1 MMKKPYPITYIF
13 YITTSFALGI
23 SIALKNS
30 SNVFFYISLVI
41 SFMLIVISIILDNKN
56 SFFVLVISVFF
67 LGYSYTIYRYYN
79 IFSSPLKEFNKEI
92 KAYSCKIVDYDGVVN
107 LRDRYIAYVDMV
119 YDGENWHN
127 YAGKIRLY
135 HNSAK
140 PIYIN
145 DTITVYAKIML
156 YKNILTNN
164 LNIVKALENQMLYG
178 VSSIYPYINFTVQ
191 KEGFS
196 ILNTL
201 NRIGLYF
208 RSILNTLNRIG
219 LYFRN
224 IIKKSLGEHIEPI
237 SYSVAQCIITG
248 DKHIIPADIN
258 QYFINSG
265 ISHILSISGLH
276 ISMILFILFTVLSFF
291 PINFYNKILISTI
304 LTIIIYPTVSIFSV
318 SIVRSSI
325 MAFCILISYYFDRDR
340 NNVNSLF
347 LAALIILLIEP
358 NSIREISF
366 QFSFLAT
373 LGIILYYPIY
383 NFFIITKIKNLKI
396 NAFLKNIFIILLGFL
411 TINIIS
417 LISILPLNIYH
428 FKVLNL
434 NSIIA
439 NIFAVPLSFII
450 LSSSLVTIFTYQIFH
465 SLSIYPAKTTEF
477 ASNILIELSKKISDF
492 QYLRYNFELNMYI
505 AIFITFVIMLIGLF
519 LNIKINK
526 RI

>member
-1 MMKKPYPITYIF
+1 MMKMPYPITYLI
-13 YITTSFALGI
+13 YITTSFALGV
-23 SIALKNS
+23 SIALKFNS
-30 SNVFFYISLVI
+30 NYFLSLII
-41 SFMLIVISIILDNKN
+41 SFILIVVSIVLAVYNKN
-56 SFFVLVISVFF
+56 SFFILVISLFF

-92 KAYSCKIVDYDGVVN
+92 KAYSCKIIDYDGVVN
-107 LRDRYIAYVDMV
+107 FRDRYIAYVDRV

-145 DTITVYAKIML
+145 DTITVYAKINL
-156 YKNILTNN
+156 YKDLLTNN
-164 LNIVKALENQMLYG
+164 INIVKALENQMLYG

-191 KEGFS
+191 KEAFS
-196 ILNTL
+196 ILN
-201 NRIGLYF
+201 F
-208 RSILNTLNRIG
+208 LNRIG

-224 IIKKSLGEHIEPI
+224 TIKKSLAKHIEPI

-276 ISMILFILFTVLSFF
+276 ISMILFILFTALSFF
-291 PINFYNKILISTI
+291 PINFYNKIFISTI
-304 LTIIIYPTVSIFSV
+304 ITIIIYPTVSIFSV

-340 NNVNSLF
+340 NNVNALF

-383 NFFIITKIKNLKI
+383 NFFIISKINNLKT
-396 NAFLKNIFIILLGFL
+396 NTFLKNILITLLGFL
-411 TINIIS
+411 AINIIS
-417 LISILPLNIYH
+417 LISILPLSIYH
-428 FKVLNL
+428 FKILNL

-450 LSSSLVTIFTYQIFH
+450 LSSSLITIFTYQIFNN
-465 SLSIYPAKTTEF
+465 LSIYPAKTTEF
-477 ASNILIELSKKISDF
+477 AANLLMELSKEISDF
-492 QYLRYNFELNMYI
+492 QYLRYNFEVNMYI
-505 AIFITFVIMLIGLF
+505 AIFITFIIMLVGLL

>member
-1 MMKKPYPITYIF
+1 MMKIPYPITYIL
-13 YITTSFALGI
+13 YITTSFAFGI
-23 SIALKNS
+23 SIALKFNS
-30 SNVFFYISLVI
+30 NYFFYISLII
-41 SFMLIVISIILDNKN
+41 SFILIVISIILAVYNKN
-56 SFFVLVISVFF
+56 SFFILIISVFF
-67 LGYSYTIYRYYN
+67 LGYSYTISRYYN
-79 IFSSPLKEFNKEI
+79 IFLSPLKEFNKEI
-92 KAYSCKIVDYDGVVN
+92 KGYNCKIIDYDGVVN
-107 LRDRYIAYVDMV
+107 FRDRYIAYVDKV
-119 YDGENWHN
+119 YDGENWYN

-145 DTITVYAKIML
+145 DTITVYTKINL
-156 YKNILTNN
+156 YKNLLTNN
-164 LNIVKALENQMLYG
+164 INIVKALENQMLYG

-191 KEGFS
+191 KEAFS
-196 ILNTL
+196 ILN
-201 NRIGLYF
+201 F
-208 RSILNTLNRIG
+208 LNRIG

-224 IIKKSLGEHIEPI
+224 TIKKSLAEHIEPI

-248 DKHIIPADIN
+248 DKNIIPADIN

-276 ISMILFILFTVLSFF
+276 ISMILFILFTALSFF
-291 PINFYNKILISTI
+291 PINFYNKIFISTI
-304 LTIIIYPTVSIFSV
+304 ITII
-318 SIVRSSI
+318 
-325 MAFCILISYYFDRDR
+325 ISYYFDRNR

-358 NSIREISF
+358 NSIKEISF

-383 NFFIITKIKNLKI
+383 NFYIISKIKNLKI
-396 NAFLKNIFIILLGFL
+396 NTFLKNIFITILGFL
-411 TINIIS
+411 AINIIS

-428 FKVLNL
+428 FKILNL

-450 LSSSLVTIFTYQIFH
+450 LSSSLITIFTYQIFN

-477 ASNILIELSKKISDF
+477 AANLLIELSKGISDF

-505 AIFITFVIMLIGLF
+505 AIFITFVIMLIGLL

-526 RI
+526 SI

>member
-1 MMKKPYPITYIF
+1 MMKMPYPITYLI
-13 YITTSFALGI
+13 YITTSFALGV
-23 SIALKNS
+23 SIALKFNT
-30 SNVFFYISLVI
+30 NYFLSLII
-41 SFMLIVISIILDNKN
+41 SFILIVVSIVFAIYNKN
-56 SFFVLVISVFF
+56 SFFILVISIFF
-67 LGYSYTIYRYYN
+67 LGYSYTISRYYN

-92 KAYSCKIVDYDGVVN
+92 KAYSCKIIDYDGVVN
-107 LRDRYIAYVDMV
+107 FRDRYIAYVDRV

-145 DTITVYAKIML
+145 DTITVYAKINL
-156 YKNILTNN
+156 YKDLLTNN
-164 LNIVKALENQMLYG
+164 INIVKALENQMLYG

-191 KEGFS
+191 KEAFS
-196 ILNTL
+196 ILN
-201 NRIGLYF
+201 F
-208 RSILNTLNRIG
+208 LNRIG

-224 IIKKSLGEHIEPI
+224 TIKKSLGAHIEPI

-276 ISMILFILFTVLSFF
+276 ISMILFILFTALSFF
-291 PINFYNKILISTI
+291 PINFYNKIFISTI
-304 LTIIIYPTVSIFSV
+304 ITIIIYPTVSIFSV

-340 NNVNSLF
+340 NNVNALF

-383 NFFIITKIKNLKI
+383 NFYIISKINNLKT
-396 NAFLKNIFIILLGFL
+396 NTFLKNILITLLGFL
-411 TINIIS
+411 AINIIS
-417 LISILPLNIYH
+417 LISILPLSIYH
-428 FKVLNL
+428 FKILNL

-450 LSSSLVTIFTYQIFH
+450 LSSSLITIFTYQIFNN
-465 SLSIYPAKTTEF
+465 LSIYPAKTTEF
-477 ASNILIELSKKISDF
+477 AANVLIELSKEISDF
-492 QYLRYNFELNMYI
+492 QYLRYNFEVNMYI
-505 AIFITFVIMLIGLF
+505 AIFITFIIMLVGLL

>member
-1 MMKKPYPITYIF
+1 MPYPITYIL
-13 YITTSFALGI
+13 YITTSFAFGV
-23 SIALKNS
+23 SIALKFNS
-30 SNVFFYISLVI
+30 NYFLSLII
-41 SFMLIVISIILDNKN
+41 SFILIAISIILALYNKN
-56 SFFVLVISVFF
+56 SFFILVISVFF

-107 LRDRYIAYVDMV
+107 LRDRYIAYVDRV
-119 YDGENWHN
+119 YDGENWHS

-145 DTITVYAKIML
+145 DIITVYAKINL

-164 LNIVKALENQMLYG
+164 INIVKALENQMLYG

-191 KEGFS
+191 KECFS
-196 ILNTL
+196 IFN
-201 NRIGLYF
+201 F
-208 RSILNTLNRIG
+208 LNRIG

-224 IIKKSLGEHIEPI
+224 TIKKSLGKHIEPI

-248 DKHIIPADIN
+248 DKHIIPANIN

-276 ISMILFILFTVLSFF
+276 ISMILFILFTALSFI
-291 PINFYNKILISTI
+291 PINFYNKIFISTI
-304 LTIIIYPTVSIFSV
+304 ITIIIYPTISMFSV

-325 MAFCILISYYFDRDR
+325 MAFCILISYYFDRNK

-358 NSIREISF
+358 NSMREISF

-383 NFFIITKIKNLKI
+383 NFFIIKKIKNLKI
-396 NAFLKNIFIILLGFL
+396 NAFLKNIFITLLGFL
-411 TINIIS
+411 AINIIS
-417 LISILPLNIYH
+417 LVSILPLNIYH
-428 FKVLNL
+428 FEILNL

-450 LSSSLVTIFTYQIFH
+450 LSSSLITIFTYQIFN

-477 ASNILIELSKKISDF
+477 AANVLIELSKEISDF
-492 QYLRYNFELNMYI
+492 QYLRYNFELNMYM
-505 AIFITFVIMLIGLF
+505 AIFITFIIMIIGLL

-526 RI
+526 KI

>member
-1 MMKKPYPITYIF
+1 MMKMPYPITYIL
-13 YITTSFALGI
+13 YITTSFALGV
-23 SIALKNS
+23 SIALKFSTNY
-30 SNVFFYISLVI
+30 FLSLII
-41 SFMLIVISIILDNKN
+41 SFILIVVSIVLAVYNKN
-56 SFFVLVISVFF
+56 SFFILVISIFF
-67 LGYSYTIYRYYN
+67 LGYSYTISRYYN
-79 IFSSPLKEFNKEI
+79 IFLSPLKEFKKEI
-92 KAYSCKIVDYDGVVN
+92 KAYSCKIIDYDGVIN
-107 LRDRYIAYVDMV
+107 FRDRYIAYVDRV
-119 YDGENWHN
+119 YDGENWHK

-145 DTITVYAKIML
+145 DTITVYAKINL

-164 LNIVKALENQMLYG
+164 TNIVKALENQMLYG

-196 ILNTL
+196 IFNFLNK
-201 NRIGLYF
+201 
-208 RSILNTLNRIG
+208 IG

-224 IIKKSLGEHIEPI
+224 TIKKSLGEYIEPI

-276 ISMILFILFTVLSFF
+276 ISMILFILFSALSFL
-291 PINFYNKILISTI
+291 PINFYNKIFISTI
-304 LTIIIYPTVSIFSV
+304 ITIIIYPTVSIFSV

-340 NNVNSLF
+340 NNINALF

-383 NFFIITKIKNLKI
+383 NFFIATKIKNLKI
-396 NAFLKNIFIILLGFL
+396 NVFLKNIFITLLGFL
-411 TINIIS
+411 IINIIS

-428 FKVLNL
+428 FKILNL

-450 LSSSLVTIFTYQIFH
+450 LSSSLITIFTYQIFYT
-465 SLSIYPAKTTEF
+465 LSIYPAKTTEF
-477 ASNILIELSKKISDF
+477 AVNLLIELSKRISDF
-492 QYLRYNFELNMYI
+492 QYSRYNFELNIYMSI
-505 AIFITFVIMLIGLF
+505 LITFIIMLIGLL

-526 RI
+526 RT

>member
-1 MMKKPYPITYIF
+1 MIKSIYPITYIL
-13 YITTSFALGI
+13 YITTSFALGV
-23 SIALKNS
+23 SIALKFSTNY
-30 SNVFFYISLVI
+30 FLSLII
-41 SFMLIVISIILDNKN
+41 SFILIVVSIVLAVYNKN
-56 SFFVLVISVFF
+56 SFFILVISIFF
-67 LGYSYTIYRYYN
+67 LGYSYTISRYYN
-79 IFSSPLKEFNKEI
+79 IFLSPLKEFKKEI
-92 KAYSCKIVDYDGVVN
+92 KAYSCKIIDYDGVVN
-107 LRDRYIAYVDMV
+107 LRDRYVAYVDSV
-119 YDGENWHN
+119 YDGENWYN

-145 DTITVYAKIML
+145 DTITVYTKIRL

-164 LNIVKALENQMLYG
+164 INIVKALENQMLYG

-191 KEGFS
+191 KESFS
-196 ILNTL
+196 ILNFL
-201 NRIGLYF
+201 NRIG
-208 RSILNTLNRIG
+208 I
-219 LYFRN
+219 YFRN
-224 IIKKSLGEHIEPI
+224 TIKKSLGEHIEPI

-248 DKHIIPADIN
+248 DKYIIPANIN

-276 ISMILFILFTVLSFF
+276 ISMILFILFTVLSFL
-291 PINFYNKILISTI
+291 PINFYNKIFIATI
-304 LTIIIYPTVSIFSV
+304 TTIIIYPTVSIFSV

-325 MAFCILISYYFDRDR
+325 MAFCILISYYFDKDR

-383 NFFIITKIKNLKI
+383 NFFIITKIKKLKL
-396 NAFLKNIFIILLGFL
+396 NTFFKNMFIIISGFL
-411 TINIIS
+411 LINIIS
-417 LISILPLNIYH
+417 LVSILPLSIYH
-428 FKVLNL
+428 FKILNL

-450 LSSSLVTIFTYQIFH
+450 LSSSLITIFTHQIFYI
-465 SLSIYPAKTTEF
+465 LSIYPAKTTEF
-477 ASNILIELSKKISDF
+477 AANILIELSKKVSSF
-492 QYLRYNFELNMYI
+492 QYLRYDFELNMYI
-505 AIFITFVIMLIGLF
+505 AIFITFVIMIIGLL

>member
-1 MMKKPYPITYIF
+1 MMKSIYPITYIL
-13 YITTSFALGI
+13 YITSSFTLGV

-30 SNVFFYISLVI
+30 NNDFFYISLII
-41 SFMLIVISIILDNKN
+41 SFFLIIISIILANKN
-56 SFFVLVISVFF
+56 SFFILVVSVFF
-67 LGYSYTIYRYYN
+67 LGYSYTISRYYN

-92 KAYSCKIVDYDGVVN
+92 KAYRCKIADYDGVVN

-156 YKNILTNN
+156 YENILTNN

-208 RSILNTLNRIG
+208 RNV
-219 LYFRN
+219 
-224 IIKKSLGEHIEPI
+224 IKKSLGEHIEPI

-358 NSIREISF
+358 SSIREISF

-396 NAFLKNIFIILLGFL
+396 NAFFKNIFIILLGFL
-411 TINIIS
+411 AINIIS

-450 LSSSLVTIFTYQIFH
+450 LSSSLITIFTHQIFH

-477 ASNILIELSKKISDF
+477 AVNVLIDLSKKISDF

-526 RI
+526 KI

>member
-1 MMKKPYPITYIF
+1 MIKSIYPITYIL
-13 YITTSFALGI
+13 YITTSFALGV

-30 SNVFFYISLVI
+30 SNDFFYISLII
-41 SFMLIVISIILDNKN
+41 SFILIVVSIVLAVYNKN
-56 SFFVLVISVFF
+56 SFFILVISIFF
-67 LGYSYTIYRYYN
+67 LGYSYTISRYYN
-79 IFSSPLKEFNKEI
+79 IFLSPLKEFKKEI
-92 KAYSCKIVDYDGVVN
+92 KAYSCKIIDYDGVVN
-107 LRDRYIAYVDMV
+107 LRDRYIAYVDRV

-135 HNSAK
+135 
-140 PIYIN
+140 
-145 DTITVYAKIML
+145 
-156 YKNILTNN
+156 KNILTNN
-164 LNIVKALENQMLYG
+164 INIVKALENQMLYG

-191 KEGFS
+191 KDGFS
-196 ILNTL
+196 IFN
-201 NRIGLYF
+201 F
-208 RSILNTLNRIG
+208 LNRIG

-224 IIKKSLGEHIEPI
+224 TIKKSLGAHIEPI

-248 DKHIIPADIN
+248 DKHIIPANIN

-276 ISMILFILFTVLSFF
+276 ISMILFILFTALSFL
-291 PINFYNKILISTI
+291 PINFYNKIFIATI
-304 LTIIIYPTVSIFSV
+304 TTIIIYPTVSIFSV

-325 MAFCILISYYFDRDR
+325 MAFCILISYYFDKDR

-383 NFFIITKIKNLKI
+383 NFFIIKKIKNLKI
-396 NAFLKNIFIILLGFL
+396 NAFLKNIFITLLGFL
-411 TINIIS
+411 AINIIS
-417 LISILPLNIYH
+417 LVSILPLNIYH
-428 FKVLNL
+428 FEILNL

-450 LSSSLVTIFTYQIFH
+450 LSSSLITIFTYQIFNN
-465 SLSIYPAKTTEF
+465 LSIYPAKTTEF
-477 ASNILIELSKKISDF
+477 AANVLIELSKEISDF
-492 QYLRYNFELNMYI
+492 QYLRYNFELNMYM
-505 AIFITFVIMLIGLF
+505 AIFITFIIMIIGLF

-526 RI
+526 KI

>member
-1 MMKKPYPITYIF
+1 MMKIPYPITYIL
-13 YITTSFALGI
+13 YITTSFAFGI
-23 SIALKNS
+23 SIALKFNS
-30 SNVFFYISLVI
+30 NYFFYISLII
-41 SFMLIVISIILDNKN
+41 SFILIVISIILAVCNKN
-56 SFFVLVISVFF
+56 SFFILIISVFF
-67 LGYSYTIYRYYN
+67 LGYSYTISRYYN
-79 IFSSPLKEFNKEI
+79 IFLSPLKEFNKEI
-92 KAYSCKIVDYDGVVN
+92 KAYNCKIIDYDGVVN
-107 LRDRYIAYVDMV
+107 FRDRYIAYVNKV
-119 YDGENWHN
+119 YDGENWYN

-145 DTITVYAKIML
+145 DTITVYTKINL
-156 YKNILTNN
+156 YKNLLTNN
-164 LNIVKALENQMLYG
+164 INIVKALENQMLYG

-191 KEGFS
+191 KEAFS
-196 ILNTL
+196 ILN
-201 NRIGLYF
+201 F
-208 RSILNTLNRIG
+208 LNRIG

-224 IIKKSLGEHIEPI
+224 TIKKSLAEYIEPI

-248 DKHIIPADIN
+248 DKNIIPADIN

-276 ISMILFILFTVLSFF
+276 ISMILFILFTALSFF
-291 PINFYNKILISTI
+291 PINFYNKIFISTI
-304 LTIIIYPTVSIFSV
+304 ITIIIYPTVSIFSV

-325 MAFCILISYYFDRDR
+325 MALCILISYYFDRNR

-358 NSIREISF
+358 NSIKEISF

-383 NFFIITKIKNLKI
+383 NFYIISKIKNLKI
-396 NAFLKNIFIILLGFL
+396 NTFLKNIFITILGFL
-411 TINIIS
+411 AINIIS

-428 FKVLNL
+428 FKILNL

-450 LSSSLVTIFTYQIFH
+450 LSSSLITIFTYQIFN
-465 SLSIYPAKTTEF
+465 SISIYPAKTTEF
-477 ASNILIELSKKISDF
+477 AANLLIELSKGISDF
-492 QYLRYNFELNMYI
+492 QYLRYNFELNIYI
-505 AIFITFVIMLIGLF
+505 AIFITFIIMLIGLL

-526 RI
+526 SI

>member
-1 MMKKPYPITYIF
+1 MMKSIYPITYIL
-13 YITTSFALGI
+13 YITSSFTLGV

-30 SNVFFYISLVI
+30 NNDFFYISLII
-41 SFMLIVISIILDNKN
+41 SFFLIIISIILANKN
-56 SFFVLVISVFF
+56 SFFILVVSVFF
-67 LGYSYTIYRYYN
+67 LGYSYTISRYYN

-92 KAYSCKIVDYDGVVN
+92 KAYRCKIADYDGVVN

-156 YKNILTNN
+156 YENILTNN

-208 RSILNTLNRIG
+208 RNV
-219 LYFRN
+219 
-224 IIKKSLGEHIEPI
+224 IKKSLGEHIEPI

-358 NSIREISF
+358 SSIREISF

-396 NAFLKNIFIILLGFL
+396 NAFFKNIFIILLGFL
-411 TINIIS
+411 AINIIS

-450 LSSSLVTIFTYQIFH
+450 LSSSLITIFTHQIFH

-477 ASNILIELSKKISDF
+477 AVNVLIDLSKKISDF

-505 AIFITFVIMLIGLF
+505 AIFITFVIMIIGLF

-526 RI
+526 KI

>member
-1 MMKKPYPITYIF
+1 MMKSIYPITYIL
-13 YITTSFALGI
+13 YITSSFALGV

-30 SNVFFYISLVI
+30 SNDFFYISLII
-41 SFMLIVISIILDNKN
+41 SFFLIIISIILANKN
-56 SFFVLVISVFF
+56 SFFILVVSIFF
-67 LGYSYTIYRYYN
+67 LGYSYTISRYYN

-92 KAYSCKIVDYDGVVN
+92 KAYSCKIIDYDGVIN
-107 LRDRYIAYVDMV
+107 FRDRYIAYVDRV

-145 DTITVYAKIML
+145 DTITVYAKINL
-156 YKNILTNN
+156 YKDLLTNN
-164 LNIVKALENQMLYG
+164 INIVKALENQMLYG
-178 VSSIYPYINFTVQ
+178 VSSIYPYINFTIQ
-191 KEGFS
+191 KEAFS
-196 ILNTL
+196 ILN
-201 NRIGLYF
+201 F
-208 RSILNTLNRIG
+208 LNRIG

-224 IIKKSLGEHIEPI
+224 TIKKSLGAHIEPI

-276 ISMILFILFTVLSFF
+276 ISMILFILFTALSFF
-291 PINFYNKILISTI
+291 PINFYNKMFIATI
-304 LTIIIYPTVSIFSV
+304 ITIIIYPTISIFSV

-340 NNVNSLF
+340 NNVNALF

-383 NFFIITKIKNLKI
+383 NFFIISKIKNLKI
-396 NAFLKNIFIILLGFL
+396 NTFLKNIVITILGFL
-411 TINIIS
+411 AINIIS

-428 FKVLNL
+428 FKILNL

-450 LSSSLVTIFTYQIFH
+450 LSSSLITIFTYQIFNN
-465 SLSIYPAKTTEF
+465 LSIYPAKTTEF
-477 ASNILIELSKKISDF
+477 AANLLMELSKEISDF
-492 QYLRYNFELNMYI
+492 QYLRYNFEVNMYI
-505 AIFITFVIMLIGLF
+505 AIFITFVIMIIGLL

>member
-1 MMKKPYPITYIF
+1 
-13 YITTSFALGI
+13 
-23 SIALKNS
+23 
-30 SNVFFYISLVI
+30 
-41 SFMLIVISIILDNKN
+41 
-56 SFFVLVISVFF
+56 
-67 LGYSYTIYRYYN
+67 
-79 IFSSPLKEFNKEI
+79 
-92 KAYSCKIVDYDGVVN
+92 
-107 LRDRYIAYVDMV
+107 
-119 YDGENWHN
+119 
-127 YAGKIRLY
+127 
-135 HNSAK
+135 
-140 PIYIN
+140 
-145 DTITVYAKIML
+145 
-156 YKNILTNN
+156 
-164 LNIVKALENQMLYG
+164 
-178 VSSIYPYINFTVQ
+178 
-191 KEGFS
+191 
-196 ILNTL
+196 
-201 NRIGLYF
+201 
-208 RSILNTLNRIG
+208 
-219 LYFRN
+219 
-224 IIKKSLGEHIEPI
+224 
-237 SYSVAQCIITG
+237 
-248 DKHIIPADIN
+248 
-258 QYFINSG
+258 
-265 ISHILSISGLH
+265 
-276 ISMILFILFTVLSFF
+276 MILFILFTVLSFF

-358 NSIREISF
+358 SSIREISF

-396 NAFLKNIFIILLGFL
+396 NAFFKNIFIILLGFL
-411 TINIIS
+411 AINIIS

-450 LSSSLVTIFTYQIFH
+450 LSSSLITIFTHQIFH

-477 ASNILIELSKKISDF
+477 AVNVLIDLSKKISDF

-505 AIFITFVIMLIGLF
+505 AIFITFVIMIIGLF

-526 RI
+526 KI

>member
-1 MMKKPYPITYIF
+1 MMKNTYPITYIL
-13 YITTSFALGI
+13 YITTSFVLGI
-23 SIALKNS
+23 SIALKIKSNS
-30 SNVFFYISLVI
+30 FFNISLII
-41 SFMLIVISIILDNKN
+41 SFILIVISIILAIYNKN
-56 SFFVLVISVFF
+56 SFFILIISVFF
-67 LGYSYTIYRYYN
+67 LGYSYTIYRYYY
-79 IFSSPLKEFNKEI
+79 IFSSPLKEFDKEI

-145 DTITVYAKIML
+145 DTITVYAKINL

-164 LNIVKALENQMLYG
+164 TNIVKALENQMLYG

-208 RSILNTLNRIG
+208 RNT
-219 LYFRN
+219 
-224 IIKKSLGEHIEPI
+224 IKKSLSEYIEPI

-276 ISMILFILFTVLSFF
+276 ISMILFILFSALSFL
-291 PINFYNKILISTI
+291 PINFYNKIFISTI
-304 LTIIIYPTVSIFSV
+304 ITIIIYPTVSIFSV

-325 MAFCILISYYFDRDR
+325 MAFCILISYYFDRNR

-383 NFFIITKIKNLKI
+383 SFFIIEKIKNLKT
-396 NAFLKNIFIILLGFL
+396 NAFFKNMLITLLGFFI
-411 TINIIS
+411 INIIS

-450 LSSSLVTIFTYQIFH
+450 LSSSLITIFTYQIFH
-465 SLSIYPAKTTEF
+465 TISIYPAKTTEF
-477 ASNILIELSKKISDF
+477 AANVLIELSKKISDF
-492 QYLRYNFELNMYI
+492 QYLKFNFELNMYI
-505 AIFITFVIMLIGLF
+505 AIFITFIIMLIGLL
-519 LNIKINK
+519 LNVKINR

>member
-1 MMKKPYPITYIF
+1 
-13 YITTSFALGI
+13 
-23 SIALKNS
+23 
-30 SNVFFYISLVI
+30 
-41 SFMLIVISIILDNKN
+41 
-56 SFFVLVISVFF
+56 
-67 LGYSYTIYRYYN
+67 
-79 IFSSPLKEFNKEI
+79 
-92 KAYSCKIVDYDGVVN
+92 
-107 LRDRYIAYVDMV
+107 
-119 YDGENWHN
+119 
-127 YAGKIRLY
+127 
-135 HNSAK
+135 
-140 PIYIN
+140 
-145 DTITVYAKIML
+145 
-156 YKNILTNN
+156 
-164 LNIVKALENQMLYG
+164 MLYG

-208 RSILNTLNRIG
+208 RNV
-219 LYFRN
+219 
-224 IIKKSLGEHIEPI
+224 IKKSLGEHIEPI

-358 NSIREISF
+358 SSIREISF

-396 NAFLKNIFIILLGFL
+396 NAFFKNIFIILLGFL
-411 TINIIS
+411 AINIIS

-450 LSSSLVTIFTYQIFH
+450 LSSSLITIFTHQIFH

-477 ASNILIELSKKISDF
+477 AVNVLIDLSKKISDF

-505 AIFITFVIMLIGLF
+505 AIFITFVIMIIGLF

-526 RI
+526 KI

>member
-1 MMKKPYPITYIF
+1 MIKSIYPITYIL
-13 YITTSFALGI
+13 YITTSFALGV
-23 SIALKNS
+23 SIALKFSTNY
-30 SNVFFYISLVI
+30 FLSLII
-41 SFMLIVISIILDNKN
+41 SFILIVVSIVLAVYNKN
-56 SFFVLVISVFF
+56 SFFILVISIFF
-67 LGYSYTIYRYYN
+67 LGYSYTISRYYN
-79 IFSSPLKEFNKEI
+79 IFLSPLKEFKKEI
-92 KAYSCKIVDYDGVVN
+92 KAYSCKIIDYDGVVN
-107 LRDRYIAYVDMV
+107 LRDRYVAYVDSV
-119 YDGENWHN
+119 YDGENWYN

-145 DTITVYAKIML
+145 DTITVYTKIRL

-164 LNIVKALENQMLYG
+164 INIVKALENQMLYG

-191 KEGFS
+191 KDGFS
-196 ILNTL
+196 IFN
-201 NRIGLYF
+201 F
-208 RSILNTLNRIG
+208 LNRIG

-248 DKHIIPADIN
+248 DKYIIPANIN

-276 ISMILFILFTVLSFF
+276 ISMILFILFTVLSFL
-291 PINFYNKILISTI
+291 PINFYNKIFIATI
-304 LTIIIYPTVSIFSV
+304 TTIIIYPTVSIFSV

-325 MAFCILISYYFDRDR
+325 MAFCILISYYFDKDR

-383 NFFIITKIKNLKI
+383 NFFIITKIKKLKL
-396 NAFLKNIFIILLGFL
+396 NTFFKNMFIIISGFL
-411 TINIIS
+411 LINIIS
-417 LISILPLNIYH
+417 LVSILPLSIYH
-428 FKVLNL
+428 FKILNL

-450 LSSSLVTIFTYQIFH
+450 LSSSLITIFTHQIFYI
-465 SLSIYPAKTTEF
+465 LSIYPAKTTEF
-477 ASNILIELSKKISDF
+477 AANILIELSKKVSSF
-492 QYLRYNFELNMYI
+492 QYLRYDFELNMYI
-505 AIFITFVIMLIGLF
+505 AIFITFVIMIIGLL

>member
-1 MMKKPYPITYIF
+1 MKSPYPITYIL
-13 YITTSFALGI
+13 YITTSFALGV
-23 SIALKNS
+23 SIALKFNS
-30 SNVFFYISLVI
+30 NYFLSLII
-41 SFMLIVISIILDNKN
+41 SFILIAISIILALYNKN
-56 SFFVLVISVFF
+56 SFFILVISVFF

-79 IFSSPLKEFNKEI
+79 ILSSPLKEFNKEI

-107 LRDRYIAYVDMV
+107 LRDRYIAYVDSV
-119 YDGENWHN
+119 YDGENWYN

-145 DTITVYAKIML
+145 DTITVYAKINL

-164 LNIVKALENQMLYG
+164 FNIVKALENQMLYG
-178 VSSIYPYINFTVQ
+178 VSSIYPYINFTIQ
-191 KEGFS
+191 KECFS
-196 ILNTL
+196 IFN
-201 NRIGLYF
+201 F
-208 RSILNTLNRIG
+208 LNRIG

-224 IIKKSLGEHIEPI
+224 TIKKSLGEHIEPI

-248 DKHIIPADIN
+248 DKHIIPSYIN
-258 QYFINSG
+258 QYFIDSG

-276 ISMILFILFTVLSFF
+276 ISMILFILFSALSFF
-291 PINFYNKILISTI
+291 PINFYNKIFISTI
-304 LTIIIYPTVSIFSV
+304 ITLIIYHTVIIFSV

-325 MAFCILISYYFDRDR
+325 MAFCILISYYFDRNR
-340 NNVNSLF
+340 NNVSSLF
-347 LAALIILLIEP
+347 LAALIILFIEP

-383 NFFIITKIKNLKI
+383 NFFIIKKIKNLKI

-411 TINIIS
+411 AINIIS

-434 NSIIA
+434 NSIIS

-450 LSSSLVTIFTYQIFH
+450 LSSSLITIFTYQIFH

-477 ASNILIELSKKISDF
+477 AANILIELSKKVSSF
-492 QYLRYNFELNMYI
+492 QYLRYDFELNMYI
-505 AIFITFVIMLIGLF
+505 AIFITFVIMIIGLL

>member
-1 MMKKPYPITYIF
+1 MIKSIYPITYIL
-13 YITTSFALGI
+13 YITTSFALGV
-23 SIALKNS
+23 SIALKFSTNY
-30 SNVFFYISLVI
+30 FLSLII
-41 SFMLIVISIILDNKN
+41 SFILIVVSIVLAVYNKN
-56 SFFVLVISVFF
+56 SFFILVISIFF
-67 LGYSYTIYRYYN
+67 LGYSYTISRYYN
-79 IFSSPLKEFNKEI
+79 IFLSPLKEFKKEI
-92 KAYSCKIVDYDGVVN
+92 KAYSCKIIDYDGVVN
-107 LRDRYIAYVDMV
+107 LRDRYVAYVDSV
-119 YDGENWHN
+119 YDGENWYN

-145 DTITVYAKIML
+145 DTITVYAKIRL

-164 LNIVKALENQMLYG
+164 IKIVKALENQMLYG

-191 KEGFS
+191 KESFS
-196 ILNTL
+196 ILNFL
-201 NRIGLYF
+201 NRIG
-208 RSILNTLNRIG
+208 I
-219 LYFRN
+219 YFRN
-224 IIKKSLGEHIEPI
+224 TIKKSLGEHIEPI

-248 DKHIIPADIN
+248 DKYIIPANIN

-276 ISMILFILFTVLSFF
+276 ISMILFILFTVLSFL
-291 PINFYNKILISTI
+291 PINFYNKIFIATI
-304 LTIIIYPTVSIFSV
+304 TTIIIYPTVSIFSV

-325 MAFCILISYYFDRDR
+325 MAFCILISYYFDKDR

-383 NFFIITKIKNLKI
+383 NFFIITKIKKLKL
-396 NAFLKNIFIILLGFL
+396 NTFFKNMFIIISGFL
-411 TINIIS
+411 LINIIS
-417 LISILPLNIYH
+417 LVSILPLSIYH
-428 FKVLNL
+428 FKILNL

-450 LSSSLVTIFTYQIFH
+450 LSSSLITIFTHQIFYI
-465 SLSIYPAKTTEF
+465 LSIYPAKTTEF
-477 ASNILIELSKKISDF
+477 AANILIELSKKVSSF
-492 QYLRYNFELNMYI
+492 QYLRYDFELNMYI
-505 AIFITFVIMLIGLF
+505 AIFITFVIMIIGLL

>member
-1 MMKKPYPITYIF
+1 MMKSIYPITYIL
-13 YITTSFALGI
+13 YITSSFTLGV

-30 SNVFFYISLVI
+30 NNDFFYISLII
-41 SFMLIVISIILDNKN
+41 SFFLIIISIILANKN
-56 SFFVLVISVFF
+56 SFFILVVSVFS
-67 LGYSYTIYRYYN
+67 LGYSYTISRYYN

-92 KAYSCKIVDYDGVVN
+92 KAYRCKIADYDGVVN

-156 YKNILTNN
+156 YENILTNN

-208 RSILNTLNRIG
+208 RNV
-219 LYFRN
+219 
-224 IIKKSLGEHIEPI
+224 IKKSLGEHIEPI

-358 NSIREISF
+358 SSIREISF

-396 NAFLKNIFIILLGFL
+396 NAFFKNIFIILLGFL
-411 TINIIS
+411 AINIIS

-450 LSSSLVTIFTYQIFH
+450 LSSSLITIFTHQIFH

-477 ASNILIELSKKISDF
+477 AVNVLIDLSKKISDF

-505 AIFITFVIMLIGLF
+505 AIFITFVIMIIGLF

-526 RI
+526 KI

>member
-1 MMKKPYPITYIF
+1 MMKKPYPITYIL

-191 KEGFS
+191 EEGFS
-196 ILNTL
+196 IFN
-201 NRIGLYF
+201 F
-208 RSILNTLNRIG
+208 LNRIG

-248 DKHIIPADIN
+248 DKHIIPTDIN

-291 PINFYNKILISTI
+291 PISFYKKIFISTI
-304 LTIIIYPTVSIFSV
+304 ITIIIYPTVSIFSI

-325 MAFCILISYYFDRDR
+325 MALCILISYYFDRDR

-383 NFFIITKIKNLKI
+383 NFFIITKIKNLEI
-396 NAFLKNIFIILLGFL
+396 NSFLKNIFIILLGFL

>member
-1 MMKKPYPITYIF
+1 MMKSPYPITYIF
-13 YITTSFALGI
+13 YITTSFAFGI
-23 SIALKNS
+23 STALKFSGNY
-30 SNVFFYISLVI
+30 FFYISLII
-41 SFMLIVISIILDNKN
+41 SFILIIISIALAVYNKN
-56 SFFVLVISVFF
+56 SFFILVISVFF

-92 KAYSCKIVDYDGVVN
+92 KAYSCKIVDYDGVVT
-107 LRDRYIAYVDMV
+107 LRDRYIAYVDRV

-135 HNSAK
+135 HSSAK

-145 DTITVYAKIML
+145 DTITVYTKINL

-164 LNIVKALENQMLYG
+164 INIVKALENQMLYG

-191 KEGFS
+191 KESFS
-196 ILNTL
+196 ILNFL
-201 NRIGLYF
+201 NRIG
-208 RSILNTLNRIG
+208 I
-219 LYFRN
+219 YFRN
-224 IIKKSLGEHIEPI
+224 TIKKSLGEHIEPI

-248 DKHIIPADIN
+248 DKHIIPANIN

-276 ISMILFILFTVLSFF
+276 ISMILFILFTALSFL
-291 PINFYNKILISTI
+291 PINFYNKIFISTI
-304 LTIIIYPTVSIFSV
+304 ITIIIYPTVSIFSV

-325 MAFCILISYYFDRDR
+325 MALCILISYYFDRDR
-340 NNVNSLF
+340 NNVNALF
-347 LAALIILLIEP
+347 LAALIILLIDP
-358 NSIREISF
+358 NSIKEISF

-383 NFFIITKIKNLKI
+383 NFFIISKIKNLKI
-396 NAFLKNIFIILLGFL
+396 NTFLKNIFITLLGFL
-411 TINIIS
+411 AINIIS

-428 FKVLNL
+428 FKILNL
-434 NSIIA
+434 NSIIS

-450 LSSSLVTIFTYQIFH
+450 LSSSLITIFTHIIFYT
-465 SLSIYPAKTTEF
+465 LSIYPAKTTEL
-477 ASNILIELSKKISDF
+477 AANILIELSKKISNF
-492 QYLRYNFELNMYI
+492 QCLRYNFELNMYI
-505 AIFITFVIMLIGLF
+505 AIFITFIIMLIGLL